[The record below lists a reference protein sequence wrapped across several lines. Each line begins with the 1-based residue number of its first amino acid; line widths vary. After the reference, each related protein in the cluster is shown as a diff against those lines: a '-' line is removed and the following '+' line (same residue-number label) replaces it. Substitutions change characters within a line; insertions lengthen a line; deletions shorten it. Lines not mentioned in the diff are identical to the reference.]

1 MPLKAETGA
10 LERGIGGGQ
19 RVLTLQTF
27 PSLVP
32 VPTSGSS
39 QPRVIPVSGD
49 LVSASWG
56 TELTCPHRHEHI
68 NVIKVNL

>member
-1 MPLKAETGA
+1 MPLKAEIGA

-19 RVLTLQTF
+19 RVLTLQSF

-56 TELTCPHRHEHI
+56 TELTSAHTHI
-68 NVIKVNL
+68 DMNT